1 MATIKDVAKEC
12 GVSVTTVSLII
23 NGKAK
28 ERRISEETCE
38 RVQEAMKKLG
48 YRPNAGARALR
59 ASDDVRPIIAFFWPN
74 DNRSSMQG
82 EFLGLFQRVLAELD
96 YDAKIVA
103 ESYTNGQL
111 EKSGS
116 PITSASYS
124 AVIIGACSPED
135 IAWLESQSPRIPII
149 LMNRDSDVFSTI
161 CSNNEE
167 IGMSAARLIKLAGYN
182 EAAVLTSARPYVAT
196 GVRVRAFLSACSKLD
211 IKIRDEW
218 IIKNENSIEG
228 GVKAAEEYCNLPD
241 RPQMVYADSDSMA
254 VGALYT
260 FYKHGLKLPDDVA
273 MLAIA
278 LRNREITEYSIPPC
292 TVVAMPSKKIA
303 RSCIETIRTLLASPE
318 KAPIHVVIEPE
329 VIVRQTF
336 R

>member
-38 RVQEAMKKLG
+38 RVHTAMKKLG

-59 ASDDVRPIIAFFWPN
+59 ASDDARPIIAFFWPN
-74 DNRSSMQG
+74 DNRSGMQG
-82 EFLGLFQRVLAELD
+82 DFLGHFQNVLTELN

-103 ESYTNGQL
+103 ESYTSGKL
-111 EKSGS
+111 EKAGA

-124 AVIIGACSPED
+124 AVIIGACTAED
-135 IAWLESQSPRIPII
+135 ILWLESQSPRIPVV
-149 LMNRDSDVFSTI
+149 LMNRDSNVFSTI
-161 CSNNEE
+161 CSDNEE

-182 EAAVLTSARPYVAT
+182 EVAVLTSTRPYVAT
-196 GVRVRAFLSACSKLD
+196 GVRVRAFLNACKTLD
-211 IKIRDEW
+211 IKVRDEW

-228 GVKAAEEYCNLPD
+228 GVKAAEVYCNLPN

-273 MLAIA
+273 LLAIA
-278 LRNREITEYSIPPC
+278 LRNKGITEYSIPPC

-303 RSCIETIRTLLASPE
+303 KSCIETIRTLLAAPE